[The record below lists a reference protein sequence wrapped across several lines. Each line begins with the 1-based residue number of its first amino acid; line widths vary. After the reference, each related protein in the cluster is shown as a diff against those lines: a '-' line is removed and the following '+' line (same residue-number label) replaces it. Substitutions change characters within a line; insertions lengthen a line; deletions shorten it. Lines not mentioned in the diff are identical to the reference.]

1 MPLRLEGDFA
11 ESLKPWMYLPL
22 HSIHSPVKGV
32 LSKARQ
38 EAPKKAAAQ
47 KEMVPIKETRNEI
60 IKSIYNPTSLFNAN
74 SEP

>member
-1 MPLRLEGDFA
+1 
-11 ESLKPWMYLPL
+11 MYLPL